1 MSRVVLGTADVV
13 GTILDVQAVPTK
25 SGKVKY
31 DVAFS
36 DGKKY
41 ATFKQEIATAAANL
55 KGQQG
60 ITIRVEQSQNGQ
72 YTNLDLV
79 EIGPMTPLVNGGAP
93 VVGAAFP
100 APGISAPAAIPA
112 GITMA
117 PARDFEKET
126 RGKVRHGAIIAGL
139 EAAARTSQGETDQEL
154 FGRAVNFAT
163 AVEQYVFETGA
174 FGAITEP
181 QALAQ
186 SAPVPP
192 TPEPVSV
199 EALVEQGVVQVGTAA
214 VQPQAQAQGG
224 LPWQQ

>member
-1 MSRVVLGTADVV
+1 MSRVVLATQDVT

-41 ATFKQEIATAAANL
+41 ATFKQDLATAAANL

-60 ITIRVEQSQNGQ
+60 ITLRVETSQNGQ
-72 YTNLDLV
+72 YTNHDLV
-79 EIGPMTPLVNGGAP
+79 EVGPMGPLPAQPTP
-93 VVGAAFP
+93 VVPTNGV
-100 APGISAPAAIPA
+100 GVIGGLPA
-112 GITMA
+112 GITPA

-154 FGRAVNFAT
+154 FGRAINFAK

-174 FGAITEP
+174 FGPIQTPEAV
-181 QALAQ
+181 Q

-199 EALVEQGVVQVGTAA
+199 EALVEQGVVQVGTS
-214 VQPQAQAQGG
+214 G
-224 LPWQQ
+224 LPWSQS